1 MTIKTPLLILCALLC
16 GCRREPLVD
25 SIHDQNMSNVTAM
38 RKEMADL
45 VAKQNAELA
54 FLAGWDSG
62 FGICKDIKEG
72 RLTNKESA
80 MARAFQERTNYLGTN
95 IP

>member
-1 MTIKTPLLILCALLC
+1 MKTPLLILFALLC
-16 GCRREPLVD
+16 GCGREPMVE
-25 SIHDQNMSNVTAM
+25 SIHDQSMSNVTAM

-45 VAKQNAELA
+45 VEKQKAELA

-62 FGICKDIKEG
+62 FQICKDIKEG

-95 IP
+95 KP